1 MTMSWWRWL
10 WRVEVVAVGGCEV
23 VEVVAVG
30 GCEVVEGGW
39 RNCGD

>member
-10 WRVEVVAVGGCEV
+10 WRVEDDDVM
-23 VEVVAVG
+23 VAVG